1 MILIT
6 KNKKARWFSDVCCNF
21 EKCQMFWQLNRSIW
35 MGSILWLTTCFHAT
49 HADPDSET
57 KLMDGYLGAGVMS
70 YPVYDGSTHNQIVAL
85 PLIFAEYRGIFYIDL
100 LRAGV
105 RIWHN
110 DAKTFA
116 AGISAEPRFGFH
128 ATDNVRLM
136 SMATRRDLLEGG
148 PTLEWELPVVSISIA
163 YYHDWTSIT
172 DGYSVRFSAYH
183 QLWDNTLWDIGSYID
198 IDHADSRTIS
208 YYYGIRP
215 NEATQSRPAY
225 KPDGT
230 TNYALGVTG
239 AYKFNHTYALLFG
252 WEANILGAEAANSPI
267 VQRRV
272 GITTYI
278 GFGLIY

>member
-1 MILIT
+1 MMLIMHN
-6 KNKKARWFSDVCCNF
+6 KNLQSFSGLYCYFCKWTV
-21 EKCQMFWQLNRSIW
+21 FWPLNRSIW
-35 MGSILWLTTCFHAT
+35 MGSILWIAICFHTT
-49 HADPDSET
+49 HADPDPET
-57 KLMDGYLGAGVMS
+57 KLLDGYLGAGVMS

-85 PLIFAEYRGIFYIDL
+85 PLIFAEYREIFYIDL

-105 RIWHN
+105 RVWHN
-110 DAKTFA
+110 DAKTLA
-116 AGISAEPRFGFH
+116 VGISAEPRFGYH
-128 ATDNVRLM
+128 ATDSVYVK
-136 SMATRRDLLEGG
+136 SMATRHDLLEGG
-148 PTLEWELPVVSISIA
+148 PTLEWELPEVSISIA
-163 YYHDWTSIT
+163 YYHDWTSVT

-183 QLWDNTLWDIGSYID
+183 QLWDNALWDIGSYID

-225 KPDGT
+225 KPGGA
-230 TNYALGVTG
+230 TNYALGFTG
-239 AYKFNHTYALLFG
+239 AYKFNRTYALLFG
-252 WEANILGAEAANSPI
+252 WEANILGTEAANSPI